1 MLDFSGNDEKAE
13 LVALYYARQ
22 FNNVIV
28 LEILNQPR
36 GVQNEAE
43 AFILAKFFWDM
54 LDASAFDKENGI
66 VVLDEPDLQYWM
78 ERLLNII
85 GGYLDKGGY
94 GAIFDK
100 VTDGA

>member
-13 LVALYYARQ
+13 LVALHYARQ

-43 AFILAKFFWDM
+43 AFILDM

-100 VTDGA
+100 VTDDA